1 MRLSIAALL
10 RGSSEKADARDARAR
25 MLDAMS
31 SEAEQH
37 KRALR
42 AELRERRQLLS
53 DAQREDAATGLAAQL
68 DALLAVHDAQSVSC
82 YLSTVSEPSTAVFLQ
97 GALERGIRVLLP
109 ITRADGLL
117 DWAVA
122 GDADDVAEGLFG
134 LLEPTGE
141 VLGPIAVGDVDLML
155 IPAAAVDRD
164 GTRLGW
170 GRGYFDKTLGSMEK
184 CPPVYAV
191 IYDSEVLDSLP
202 REMHDQP
209 VDGVVTP
216 TQTITFS
223 PARN

>member
-1 MRLSIAALL
+1 
-10 RGSSEKADARDARAR
+10 
-25 MLDAMS
+25 MS
-31 SEAEQH
+31 SEAEQQ

-53 DAQREDAATGLAAQL
+53 DAQREAAASGIATQL
-68 DALLAVHDAQSVSC
+68 DALVKEHGARSVSC
-82 YLSTVSEPSTAVFLQ
+82 FLSTRTEPETRIFVRDAV
-97 GALERGIRVLLP
+97 ARGIRVLLP

-122 GDADDVAEGLFG
+122 DDTEETSEGLHG
-134 LLEPTGE
+134 LPEPTGE
-141 VLGPIAVGDVDLML
+141 VLGPIAVNDVDLMI
-155 IPAAAVDRD
+155 IPAAAIDRT

-170 GRGYFDKTLGSMEK
+170 GRGYFDKTIGSMEK

-202 REMHDQP
+202 REVHDQP
-209 VDGVVTP
+209 VDGIVTP
-216 TQTITFS
+216 TQTITLS